1 MRGRHTKLSFSLNWP
16 GHMHKWCFPAVLRCT
31 SKYRPWWREIRRRRT
46 DGRIGLASAGATA
59 RDPHPTARVSLA
71 VGLARPH
78 MPLSPTQFP
87 PVPGVAHSHKGHR
100 VALGRF
106 CPITCGA
113 GDRLGP
119 TLQREHGRWP
129 RVAVVWWPQLWSWP
143 VGPDRTGRWICFL
156 PSRASWLE
164 RLLCMEA
171 PRVFYFQLAF
181 EMICYLIIQCSWYF
195 RHVYV
200 LLSSGYIW
208 WKQYWIV
215 IPQSRFLLYIDFFS
229 LDSAS
234 LKQGCIKIII
244 ISLCASKLKC
254 YFHQL

>member
-1 MRGRHTKLSFSLNWP
+1 MIAVPPYPKALDPIINRLKSQPKSCEGGTRNWASLWSLNWP

-100 VALGRF
+100 VALGCF

-119 TLQREHGRWP
+119 TRQREYGRWP

-164 RLLCMEA
+164 RRVCMEA
-171 PRVFYFQLAF
+171 PRVSTSNS
-181 EMICYLIIQCSWYF
+181 M
-195 RHVYV
+195 H
-200 LLSSGYIW
+200 LSFT
-208 WKQYWIV
+208 QFV
-215 IPQSRFLLYIDFFS
+215 
-229 LDSAS
+229 
-234 LKQGCIKIII
+234 C
-244 ISLCASKLKC
+244 
-254 YFHQL
+254 